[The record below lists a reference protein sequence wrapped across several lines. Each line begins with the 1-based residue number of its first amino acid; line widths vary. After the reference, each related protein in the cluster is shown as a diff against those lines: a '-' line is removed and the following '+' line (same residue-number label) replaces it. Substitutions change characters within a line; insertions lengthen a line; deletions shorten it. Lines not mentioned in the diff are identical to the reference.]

1 MTSIQSRLIG
11 ALHGSCGMWR
21 GRHAVSGRCG
31 VGESRLRPGLA
42 GGRWRGVMGRALLCL
57 TLVPAGVA
65 VGQNGQDD
73 NGAGDVPGAVSRDV
87 SGAVPGDV
95 PGVDESHARVVH
107 RLVED
112 WMRRGGV
119 PGERADA
126 VRVSGAMGVRVTL
139 RLDGVSLGQGT
150 RVRPDLAER
159 LTAAGPGRPWSALP
173 AIDLIELVE
182 PAAAEA
188 LADAVD
194 QVKRQQLEARIRAA
208 GDPGVQNN
216 RADVEARELG
226 PQLTVDVQIAFAP
239 EQVVIPRDASAD
251 LIYARF
257 ASGYHGLFALPGDPG
272 AVPGAVPG
280 AGVGGFAAGD
290 TPVWPA
296 SVVASNASPRRQ
308 IVRLLTRCG
317 LKPDDDELLGRPD
330 GVVVGRFEVLHVV
343 RPKQDLPVMRLVRG
357 GQILPGRFVDEQT
370 LGDVADRVAMHL
382 YGRFI
387 GINGQVRGTYQPS
400 RAIYKPEFASDLEA
414 ALASYTLVRY
424 FDHKRRDG
432 NNDQFF
438 NAMVE
443 ASQRTVDR
451 VVGRL
456 LAPDEEPDAV
466 TAAFSLLTI
475 LEAPGGTFDPALAD
489 RVSTMLL
496 GMIRPDGELLTDPN
510 DPKSRVNAVGSAA
523 VLAALGQWYEQTRD
537 AEVGE
542 ALSAAIESLWNRQ
555 GGRFDVNTLPWI
567 ALVHVQTS
575 GLLEDAGLL
584 DAQTR
589 ARRSADLAAM
599 NGLIAEW
606 QIVERPE
613 LGPPDVEGG
622 IVLVEAPEGSPP
634 NPNWQTAP
642 LFGFMATTLRDKQV
656 VSRLQRPGTLV
667 TASASA
673 RFLGQLMIDEPNCFG
688 IRSPQEAVGG
698 IRLSLW
704 DNTLDIAPSAIT
716 LMALLEMRETL
727 DALAGDQE
735 E

>member
-1 MTSIQSRLIG
+1 
-11 ALHGSCGMWR
+11 
-21 GRHAVSGRCG
+21 
-31 VGESRLRPGLA
+31 
-42 GGRWRGVMGRALLCL
+42 
-57 TLVPAGVA
+57 
-65 VGQNGQDD
+65 
-73 NGAGDVPGAVSRDV
+73 
-87 SGAVPGDV
+87 
-95 PGVDESHARVVH
+95 
-107 RLVED
+107 
-112 WMRRGGV
+112 MRRGGV

-139 RLDGVSLGQGT
+139 RLDGLTLGQGT
-150 RVRPDLAER
+150 RVRPDLAPR
-159 LTAAGPGRPWSALP
+159 LTADGPGRPWSALP

-208 GDPGVQNN
+208 GDPEAQNN

-226 PQLTVDVQIAFAP
+226 PQLAVDVQIAFAP
-239 EQVVIPRDASAD
+239 EQVVISRDASAD

-272 AVPGAVPG
+272 A
-280 AGVGGFAAGD
+280 GVGGFVAGD

-296 SVVASNASPRRQ
+296 SVLASNASPRRQ

-317 LKPDDDELLGRPD
+317 LKPDDDQLLGRPD

-343 RPKQDLPVMRLVRG
+343 RPKQDLPVLRLVRG

-370 LGDVADRVAMHL
+370 LSDVADRVALHL

-387 GINGQVRGTYQPS
+387 GINGQVRGTYLPS

-424 FDHKRRDG
+424 FDRKQRDD

-456 LAPDEEPDAV
+456 LAPDAKPDAV

-489 RVSTMLL
+489 RVATMLL
-496 GMIRPDGELLTDPN
+496 TMINEDGRLIAAPNAPDKPVPAAG
-510 DPKSRVNAVGSAA
+510 AAA
-523 VLAALGQWYEQTRD
+523 VLAALAQWYEQTRD
-537 AEVGE
+537 PEVGE
-542 ALSAAIESLWNRQ
+542 ALAAALESLWNRQ
-555 GGRFDVNTLPWI
+555 NGRFDVNTLPWI
-567 ALVHVQTS
+567 AMVHVQAS

-584 DAQTR
+584 DAETR

-599 NGLIAEW
+599 NELIAEW

-642 LFGFMATTLRDKQV
+642 LFGFMATTLRDEQV
-656 VSRLQRPGTLV
+656 VSGLQRPGTLV

-704 DNTLDIAPSAIT
+704 DNKLDIAPSAIT

-727 DALAGDQE
+727 DALGNDQE